1 MRSSAATKAPK
12 TSTPRATKRVTG
24 SANLKEK
31 GSRGSN
37 WSEDDSILLAQACG
51 FAKSTGQSKR
61 HLSPPILIV
70 EGEGGTAKDHRMV
83 VHFNEFLTPSQERS
97 SKSCVSRWNEITLTH
112 KF

>member
-1 MRSSAATKAPK
+1 
-12 TSTPRATKRVTG
+12 
-24 SANLKEK
+24 LKEK

-51 FAKSTGQSKR
+51 FAKSIGPSKW

-70 EGEGGTAKDHRMV
+70 EGEGRVAKDHRMV